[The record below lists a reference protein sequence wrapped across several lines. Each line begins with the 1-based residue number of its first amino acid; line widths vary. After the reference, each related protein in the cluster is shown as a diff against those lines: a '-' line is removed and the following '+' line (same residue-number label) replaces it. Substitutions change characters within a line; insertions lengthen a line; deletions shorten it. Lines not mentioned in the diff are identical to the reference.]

1 MIDTQPSLQ
10 QNMEQQRSSLM
21 AILQQQ
27 QKTLRI

>member
-10 QNMEQQRSSLM
+10 QNLEQQRSSSM